1 MSNFDKLRFVSYLA
15 PNLFWFYE
23 TVGAYLGCVLGVE
36 TQIVQSQFDPLEDPL
51 MLQDQLDV
59 AFICGLPFV
68 QLNHSAQLQALVA
81 PVMQAS
87 RYQDRPV
94 YFSDIIV
101 NADSSLMTFDDLAD
115 KILCYNDPGSNSGY
129 NLVRQRLIQGRH
141 PSSFF
146 SKVIQSGSHQS
157 SIRLVVDGLAD
168 CSAIDST
175 VLEQELRKSPELSNH
190 LRVVESVGP
199 CPIPP
204 VVAARRLGAKF
215 INELQSALCQ
225 PDTELRTAMKEAQI
239 RHYVAVQSEDYAV
252 IGKMYDAAVK
262 AGYKSIGYVCNS
274 QDSTSQ
280 N

>member
-1 MSNFDKLRFVSYLA
+1 MSKFDKLRLVSYLA
-15 PNLFWFYE
+15 PNMFWFYE
-23 TVGAYLGCVLGVE
+23 AVGAYLGRVLGVE

-51 MLQDQLDV
+51 MLQEQLDV

-68 QLNHSAQLQALVA
+68 QLNRSGQMQALVA

-101 NADSSLMTFDDLAD
+101 NADSSLMTFDELAA

-129 NLVRQRLIQGRH
+129 NLVRQRLIQGKH

-157 SIRLVVDGLAD
+157 SIRLVVDGLAH

-190 LRVVESVGP
+190 LRVVESIGP

-204 VVAARRLGAKF
+204 VVAAQRLGANF

-225 PDTELRTAMKEAQI
+225 PDTELRAAMKEAQI
-239 RHYVAVQSEDYAV
+239 RRYIAVQSEDYAV
-252 IGKMYDAAVK
+252 IGVMYDAAVK
-262 AGYKSIGYVCNS
+262 AGYKTIAVATVYL
-274 QDSTSQ
+274 
-280 N
+280 

>member
-1 MSNFDKLRFVSYLA
+1 MSKLDKLRFVSYLA
-15 PNLFWFYE
+15 PNMFWFYE
-23 TVGAYLGCVLGVE
+23 AVGVYLGRVLGVE
-36 TQIVQSQFDPLEDPL
+36 TQIVQSQFDPSEDPV
-51 MLQDQLDV
+51 MRQDQLDI
-59 AFICGLPFV
+59 AFICGLPFA
-68 QLNHSAQLQALVA
+68 QLNRSGQLQALVA

-115 KILCYNDPGSNSGY
+115 KILCYNDLGSNSGY
-129 NLVRQRLIQGRH
+129 NLVRQRLIQGKH

-175 VLEQELRKSPELSNH
+175 VLEQELRNSPELSNY
-190 LRVVESVGP
+190 LRVVESIGP

-204 VVAARRLGAKF
+204 IVAARRLGSKF
-215 INELQSALCQ
+215 INELQSKLSQ
-225 PDTELRTAMKEAQI
+225 PDTELQAAMNQAQI
-239 RHYVAVQSEDYAV
+239 RRYVAVQSEGYAV
-252 IGKMYDAAVK
+252 VGRKYDAAVK
-262 AGYKSIGYVCNS
+262 AGYKMLG
-274 QDSTSQ
+274 
-280 N
+280 